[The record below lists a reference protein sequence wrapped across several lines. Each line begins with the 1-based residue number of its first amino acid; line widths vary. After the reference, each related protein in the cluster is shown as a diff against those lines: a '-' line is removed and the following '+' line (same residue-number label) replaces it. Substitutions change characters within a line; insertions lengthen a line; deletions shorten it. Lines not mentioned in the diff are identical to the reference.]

1 MLGGGSGLGKKLV
14 DNLCK
19 NNTVYA
25 LINKSRIKERK
36 NLFTFK
42 LDLSNKKSIDTFFLK
57 NFSISLFVF
66 FGGKFIEII
75 IRINI
80 FCFLFKSLFIT
91 NTCL

>member
-19 NNTVYA
+19 NNTIYA

-42 LDLSNKKSIDTFFLK
+42 LDLSNKISRLYTQDSKYNFWYAMWEWQIKLVLK
-57 NFSISLFVF
+57 Q
-66 FGGKFIEII
+66 
-75 IRINI
+75 
-80 FCFLFKSLFIT
+80 
-91 NTCL
+91 